1 MFYIVALGNPGD
13 EYRDTRHN
21 IGWLVLDGVREHFD
35 FSEPSRSRV
44 HKGLLGNGLMGGE
57 AVQYLYPETF
67 MNQSG
72 QAVRPLVPVA
82 EVNRLVVLH
91 DDVALAFGEIKISFG
106 RGSGGQNG
114 VQSIIDTL
122 GTKEFIRVRLG
133 IAPRSFWTGQVKRP
147 ASAKLASYV
156 LGRLNKKESSQLPAL
171 IKTVAEGLETIV
183 RDGYIVAMNKY
194 N

>member
-21 IGWLVLDGVREHFD
+21 IGWLVLDGIREHFG
-35 FSEPSRSRV
+35 FSEPSRSHV
-44 HKGLLGNGLMGGE
+44 HKGLLGNGLIGNE

-72 QAVRPLVPVA
+72 QAVRPLVPAA

-114 VQSIIDTL
+114 AQSIIDTL

-147 ASAKLASYV
+147 ASDKLAPYV

-183 RDGYIVAMNKY
+183 RDGYVVAMNKY